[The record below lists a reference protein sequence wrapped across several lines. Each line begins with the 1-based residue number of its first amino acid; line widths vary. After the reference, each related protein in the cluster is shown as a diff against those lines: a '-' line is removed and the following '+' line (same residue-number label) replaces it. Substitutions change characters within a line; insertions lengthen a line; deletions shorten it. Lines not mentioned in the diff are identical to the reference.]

1 MLILLILSIIALIGI
16 PLLLVISSLK
26 FEERQ
31 LDAMIHQYYVE
42 HRTVRK
48 TQKMSVKPVVEKQ
61 TQQKRPSAAKN
72 ESKRAFTHTI
82 RKKLPGY
89 IYPSREAM
97 IRDRANKN

>member
-61 TQQKRPSAAKN
+61 TQQKRPSAKDK
-72 ESKRAFTHTI
+72 SKRAFTHTI

>member
-16 PLLLVISSLK
+16 PLLLVMSSLK

-48 TQKMSVKPVVEKQ
+48 TQKMSVKPVIEKQ
-61 TQQKRPSAAKN
+61 SQRKSSSATKA
-72 ESKRAFTHTI
+72 ESKHAFTHTI

-97 IRDRANKN
+97 VRDRANKN